1 MLPAPYNTLASGP
14 RPSIRSASTAA
25 ATGGTG
31 TRTVCGALYCTAL
44 YCTVL
49 YCTVLYRYGDPD
61 SVWCL
66 QPGPFTMQTDPAQ
79 CHYGSN
85 HTAAAARVQ
94 TQEVTN
100 LQLSWD
106 HYR

>member
-1 MLPAPYNTLASGP
+1 MDTMTSCYS
-14 RPSIRSASTAA
+14 SIQHIDEWAETFQPECEHSCRY
-25 ATGGTG
+25 
-31 TRTVCGALYCTAL
+31 R
-44 YCTVL
+44 
-49 YCTVLYRYGDPD
+49 RYGDPD

-79 CHYGSN
+79 CHYGTYGSN
-85 HTAAAARVQ
+85 HTAAARVL
-94 TQEVTN
+94 TPAVTN